1 MPLLK
6 RFGKNN
12 VLIQIQYFFLMP
24 SQHLIRNILFLVV
37 LFSFQSSIFAAKDAF
52 SLYLNLNECEN
63 NSLHIVMR
71 TPSIELRKVRFVIPS
86 NIPGT
91 ISELKTG
98 KLFSNI
104 RAYNTAN
111 EVLTVEPYSMNEYEI
126 IIHGQLAR
134 IEYDVHD
141 SWHFQN
147 GNLILPQIGT
157 SFKPGTQFLLNF
169 HALAGYIQGFEDF
182 PFHVEIKKPHQ
193 LYTISGLDITMND
206 SIDIAEAEQGYLEL
220 IDNPILY
227 SKEKERTFI
236 VGKTKFKIGY
246 YTEGVDNQSLTI
258 EKVLKSVCESANAY
272 CEGFTE
278 KQYTFIL
285 NYVLPESDPF
295 KAEEAFGAVEH
306 SKSAVFYFPIT
317 NNMYKFERDLSYTC
331 AHELMHLF
339 GPLKMQTDVTSKINF
354 RAKSQSENL
363 WMYEGFTEYLS
374 LQMLYQQELITETEF
389 INEIRNKINLVNYTE
404 NYALS
409 DASKTCYLEGNENM
423 YKSFYTKGALIAM
436 MMDLKLMKLSKGKM
450 SLKSLLIDLQSA
462 SRENYVMRDEQ
473 MTDELAK
480 YSYPEIK
487 DFLQKYVRDT
497 ISLNYNEYLSSIG
510 WKYETQKTDTSKMY
524 VSAVYRY
531 SKSTKEYF
539 LANISIDQV
548 GFREGDVLLAINKK
562 KVTKENLN
570 SLIDKYSATNY
581 NKQVT
586 FLVRRNNKEV
596 ELSGPPILVTKNQK
610 NMIVVEKKIEYEKN
624 DLRKVFS
631 GSGGSRNQAFRILN

>member
-1 MPLLK
+1 M
-6 RFGKNN
+6 
-12 VLIQIQYFFLMP
+12 
-24 SQHLIRNILFLVV
+24 
-37 LFSFQSSIFAAKDAF
+37 FAAKDAF
-52 SLYLNLNECEN
+52 SLYLDLNECEN
-63 NSLHIVMR
+63 NSLHIVMQ
-71 TPSIELRKVRFVIPS
+71 TPPIELSKVRFVIPS

-104 RAYNTAN
+104 RAYNAAN
-111 EVLTVEPYSMNEYEI
+111 ETLTVEAYSLNEYEI
-126 IIHGQLAR
+126 IVRGQLAR

-157 SFKPGTQFLLNF
+157 SFTSGTHFLLNF

-182 PFHVEIKKPHQ
+182 PFHVEIKKP
-193 LYTISGLDITMND
+193 LALNTVSGLDIAQSD
-206 SIDIAEAEQGYLEL
+206 SLDVADVPNGYLEL

-227 SKEKERTFI
+227 SKEKPRSFI

-246 YTEGVDNQSLTI
+246 YTEGVDNQFPTI

-295 KAEEAFGAVEH
+295 KAEEAFGAVVRLQIGCILFSDH
-306 SKSAVFYFPIT
+306 QQHVC
-317 NNMYKFERDLSYTC
+317 KFERDLSYTC

-409 DASKTCYLEGNENM
+409 DASKTCYLEGNEKM

-497 ISLNYNEYLSSIG
+497 ISLNYNDYLSSIG

-531 SKSTKEYF
+531 SKATKEYF

-562 KVTKENLN
+562 KVT
-570 SLIDKYSATNY
+570 
-581 NKQVT
+581 
-586 FLVRRNNKEV
+586 R
-596 ELSGPPILVTKNQK
+596 
-610 NMIVVEKKIEYEKN
+610 KI
-624 DLRKVFS
+624 
-631 GSGGSRNQAFRILN
+631 

>member
-1 MPLLK
+1 
-6 RFGKNN
+6 
-12 VLIQIQYFFLMP
+12 
-24 SQHLIRNILFLVV
+24 
-37 LFSFQSSIFAAKDAF
+37 
-52 SLYLNLNECEN
+52 
-63 NSLHIVMR
+63 
-71 TPSIELRKVRFVIPS
+71 
-86 NIPGT
+86 
-91 ISELKTG
+91 
-98 KLFSNI
+98 
-104 RAYNTAN
+104 
-111 EVLTVEPYSMNEYEI
+111 
-126 IIHGQLAR
+126 
-134 IEYDVHD
+134 
-141 SWHFQN
+141 
-147 GNLILPQIGT
+147 
-157 SFKPGTQFLLNF
+157 
-169 HALAGYIQGFEDF
+169 
-182 PFHVEIKKPHQ
+182 
-193 LYTISGLDITMND
+193 
-206 SIDIAEAEQGYLEL
+206 
-220 IDNPILY
+220 
-227 SKEKERTFI
+227 
-236 VGKTKFKIGY
+236 
-246 YTEGVDNQSLTI
+246 
-258 EKVLKSVCESANAY
+258 
-272 CEGFTE
+272 
-278 KQYTFIL
+278 
-285 NYVLPESDPF
+285 
-295 KAEEAFGAVEH
+295 
-306 SKSAVFYFPIT
+306 
-317 NNMYKFERDLSYTC
+317 
-331 AHELMHLF
+331 
-339 GPLKMQTDVTSKINF
+339 
-354 RAKSQSENL
+354 
-363 WMYEGFTEYLS
+363 
-374 LQMLYQQELITETEF
+374 
-389 INEIRNKINLVNYTE
+389 
-404 NYALS
+404 
-409 DASKTCYLEGNENM
+409 M

-624 DLRKVFS
+624 DLRKIFS

>member
-1 MPLLK
+1 MFLFK
-6 RFGKNN
+6 RFGKNKVLTESLYLFLISFQKPIRSF
-12 VLIQIQYFFLMP
+12 VLILYFM
-24 SQHLIRNILFLVV
+24 LFQCSL
-37 LFSFQSSIFAAKDAF
+37 FAAKDVF
-52 SLYLNLNECEN
+52 TLFLNLNECEN

-71 TPSIELRKVRFVIPS
+71 TPPLELRKVKFIIPS

-104 RAYNTAN
+104 RAYNSAN
-111 EVLTVEPYSMNEYEI
+111 ELLTVEPYSLNEFEI
-126 IIHGQLAR
+126 TVHGQLAR
-134 IEYDVHD
+134 MEYDVHD
-141 SWHFQN
+141 SWHYQN

-157 SFKPGTQFLLNF
+157 SFRPGAQFLLNF
-169 HALAGYIQGFEDF
+169 HALAGYIQGFEDY
-182 PFHVEIKKPHQ
+182 PFRVEIKKPSLLH
-193 LYTISGLDITMND
+193 TISGLDIAMND
-206 SIDIAEAEQGYLEL
+206 SVDIADANQGYLEL

-246 YTEGVDNQSLTI
+246 YTEGIDNQFPTI
-258 EKVLKSVCESANAY
+258 EKVLKSVCESANTY

-389 INEIRNKINLVNYTE
+389 INEIRNKINLVNYSE
-404 NYALS
+404 NFALS
-409 DASKTCYLEGNENM
+409 EASKTCYLEGNEKM

-497 ISLNYNEYLSSIG
+497 VSLNYNEYLTSIG
-510 WKYETQKTDTSKMY
+510 WKYETQKLDTSKMY

-531 SKSTKEYF
+531 SKATKEYF

-610 NMIVVEKKIEYEKN
+610 NMIMVEKKIEYEKS
-624 DLRKVFS
+624 DLRKIFS
-631 GSGGSRNQAFRILN
+631 GGGGSRNQAFRILN